1 MTLKS
6 NHPPL
11 TAEPGG
17 FLIRSYAETDEEA
30 VIALWRASQL
40 VVPWNDPRRDIR
52 RKLDTDPAGFL
63 VGQHGPHVVAS
74 VLAGYD
80 GHRGWLNYLAVDPQ
94 LRGTGYGRRMVEA
107 AEALLLTRGC
117 PKVNLQVRAGNAAVA
132 DFYRHLGYRPDAALG
147 LGKRLIADAP
157 AAETDDTAKGLH
169 VLHAPPGIDAYL
181 ELRERA
187 GMSPRS
193 AQAAALGLPRSL
205 FVVTLYRDGR
215 LIGMGRVVGDG
226 GCNFQIVDV
235 AVDPSAQ
242 RQGHGRLIMA
252 ALMDYLQRHA
262 PLRAHISLL
271 ADVPGF
277 YEALGFRRTAPASEA
292 MYWPREQNIDIRGQQ

>member
-1 MTLKS
+1 MIRDTSASL
-6 NHPPL
+6 PP
-11 TAEPGG
+11 TAQGS
-17 FLIRSYAETDEEA
+17 FFIRPYAETDEEA
-30 VIALWRASQL
+30 VIALWRASRL

-52 RKLDTDPAGFL
+52 RKLEADAEGFL
-63 VGQHGPHVVAS
+63 VGQRGPHVVAS
-74 VLAGYD
+74 VMAGYD
-80 GHRGWLNYLAVDPQ
+80 GHRGWLNYLAVDPE
-94 LRGTGYGRRMVEA
+94 LRGTGYGRRMLEA

-117 PKVNLQVRAGNAAVA
+117 PKVNLQVRVGNVAVA
-132 DFYRHLGYRPDAALG
+132 DFYRHLGYRPDATLG

-157 AAETDDTAKGLH
+157 AADTIDAPEGLQL
-169 VLHAPPGIDAYL
+169 LHAPPEIDAYL

-205 FVVTLYRDGR
+205 FAVTLYRDGQ

-242 RQGHGRLIMA
+242 RQGHGRRIMD
-252 ALMDYLQRHA
+252 ALMDYLERNA
-262 PLRAHISLL
+262 PPYAHISLL
-271 ADVPGF
+271 ADVPEF
-277 YEALGFRRTAPASEA
+277 YETLGFRRTAPASEA
-292 MYWPREQNIDIRGQQ
+292 MYWPRQQNPDVRHRQ